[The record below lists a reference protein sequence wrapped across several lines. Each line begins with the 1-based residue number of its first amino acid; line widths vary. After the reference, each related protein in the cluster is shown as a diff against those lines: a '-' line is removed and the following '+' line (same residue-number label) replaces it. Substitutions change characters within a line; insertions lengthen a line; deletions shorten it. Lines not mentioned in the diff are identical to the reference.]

1 MIRLTRLRTCIAL
14 FALLV
19 LVACSQPAVEPGQF
33 DIRANANDTLPAVS
47 QAISVSDRLNW
58 GLRTQ
63 TVAELELH
71 TLRTVD
77 LDGEPFI
84 DITVS
89 APVSAGGFWDL
100 AFSVSGDEWDPEDA
114 TSAWTTTLTG
124 ASTARDVLIV
134 SNVGLA
140 LPLRLARTVE
150 ALGGLGSVAEV
161 VAIEQQTFAVRD
173 VDGALWDT
181 YTHEPLPPEAVT
193 SLEEMYGEMVR
204 VNSNL
209 ETAARLQGEWN
220 EILHPNATDSL
231 RAQAAGSGAG
241 IDIAE
246 LTLAN
251 GNLDVRKVAALLDAS
266 ADGLAPLT
274 RYPDSR
280 HCFLFICNH
289 IRTGYIP
296 ESRQALQDGRWQQ
309 PGSFGRSGTFAMPYC
324 VITGTVNYNA
334 PLGCAPAAFVGL
346 IQRKS
351 VEGASFFGQTYV
363 GPTNHQ
369 KISSYLAEP
378 QVKDLAMRMTAPLG
392 LHGRPL
398 IANYMGTCWNTGGSM
413 TIGVGFRDGARAFL
427 RDQNVNLTVTSNI
440 SHYTGNVTSAPAK
453 AAILIRNIGDKNNP
467 VIAEYFRGFGQGHYS
482 PVTHYAVYDTGSNG
496 LNVRTLSDPNEWMSL
511 SGTWGTERG
520 VFALE

>member
-1 MIRLTRLRTCIAL
+1 M
-14 FALLV
+14 
-19 LVACSQPAVEPGQF
+19 ACSQPAVEPGQF

-77 LDGEPFI
+77 FDGEPFI

-140 LPLRLARTVE
+140 LPMRLARTVE
-150 ALGGLGSVAEV
+150 ALGGLGNVAEV

-173 VDGALWDT
+173 LDGTLWDT
-181 YTHEPLPPEAVT
+181 YTREPLPPEAVA
-193 SLEEMYGEMVR
+193 SLAEMYGEMVR
-204 VNSNL
+204 VNSNP
-209 ETAARLQGEWN
+209 ETAACLHAEWDG
-220 EILHPNATDSL
+220 ILSADTTGGVWT
-231 RAQAAGSGAG
+231 QAARSGSG

-246 LTLAN
+246 LTLAD
-251 GNLDVRKVAALLDAS
+251 GNLDLRKVAALLDAS
-266 ADGLAPLT
+266 AKGLAPLT

-296 ESRQALQDGRWQQ
+296 AANQALNSGDPQY
-309 PGSFGRSGTFAMPYC
+309 PGSFGRTGERFSMPYC
-324 VITGTVNYNA
+324 VITGTINYNA

-346 IQRKS
+346 IQRKFLDGIEFFD
-351 VEGASFFGQTYV
+351 VTYNNNIDRAQQLNTLAS
-363 GPTNHQ
+363 N
-369 KISSYLAEP
+369 
-378 QVKDLAMRMTAPLG
+378 MTAPLG

-427 RDQNVNLTVTSNI
+427 QDQNVNLTMISNI

-467 VIAEYFRGFGQGHYS
+467 VIAEFFRSFGQGHYS
-482 PVTHYAVYDTGSNG
+482 PVTKYAVYDTGSNG
-496 LNVRTLSDPNEWMSL
+496 LNVQTLTDPSEWMSL

>member
-1 MIRLTRLRTCIAL
+1 MIRVPRLRTCIAL

-134 SNVGLA
+134 SNVGLT

-150 ALGGLGSVAEV
+150 ALGGLGNVAEV

-173 VDGALWDT
+173 LDGSLWDT
-181 YTHEPLPPEAVT
+181 YTHEPLPPETVT
-193 SLEEMYGEMVR
+193 SLEDMYGEMVR
-204 VNSNL
+204 ANSNP
-209 ETAARLQGEWN
+209 ETAARLHAEWG
-220 EILHPNATDSL
+220 EILSADTAGVV
-231 RAQAAGSGAG
+231 RAQAVRSGSG

-246 LTLAN
+246 LTLAD

-266 ADGLAPLT
+266 AEGLAPLT

-289 IRTGYIP
+289 IQTGYIP
-296 ESRQALQDGRWQQ
+296 TSRQALHSGDDQYPSD
-309 PGSFGRSGTFAMPYC
+309 FGRTGTFAMPYC
-324 VITGTVNYNA
+324 VITGTVNYQA

-346 IQRKS
+346 IQRKFLD
-351 VEGASFFGQTYV
+351 GTKFFGVTY
-363 GPTNHQ
+363 N
-369 KISSYLAEP
+369 SSGNRAQQLNTLASN
-378 QVKDLAMRMTAPLG
+378 LTAPLG

-427 RDQNVNLTVTSNI
+427 RDQNLNLTVTSNI

-482 PVTHYAVYDTGSNG
+482 PVTHYAIYDTGSNG
-496 LNVRTLSDPNEWMSL
+496 LNVRTLSDPNEWMLSL